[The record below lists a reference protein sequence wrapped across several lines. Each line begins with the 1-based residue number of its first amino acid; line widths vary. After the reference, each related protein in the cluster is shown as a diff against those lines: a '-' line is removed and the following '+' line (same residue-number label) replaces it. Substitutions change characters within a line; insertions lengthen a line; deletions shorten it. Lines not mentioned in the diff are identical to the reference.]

1 MVDSKHQWK
10 AWVYLLPAIILLLI
24 FTVYPI
30 INTVVTAFIY
40 NVEYKP
46 ASIQVESVENAEDKY
61 YFYFVDEDTNEK
73 RYMSAVSAEDG
84 SIHMGYV
91 NEPDAAK
98 SAFSYDASFS
108 VWTLTVDEK
117 QYFFAATDDSDADLI
132 EATEE
137 NIEMLGQSIY
147 PANLMLNG
155 KIVTKLDP
163 SKPEAEE
170 EDPRAA
176 LADALLKFQ
185 QAKEAAKK
193 MSFLYPIY
201 SGRLEKDTDEISIDK
216 TFVLDQE
223 VESLCLAVRRIVTFN
238 ENRPKAERSVFTPM
252 ISSPIVP
259 VEVKITGILNK
270 MSKKKATSL
279 KELLD
284 ESVSLPDM
292 IAIFLG
298 VLELIKIRKILI
310 YDTEGTL
317 LGDDAKFVINDNP
330 EDIEKDANGNELYSS
345 DFDRGAEQ
353 IEMNLDNE
361 SKGDGE

>member
-1 MVDSKHQWK
+1 MDAINYRLETFEGPLDLLLSLIQKNKMSIDDIQINVICEQYMEYIEAAQSLDMELASEFIVMASELMLIKSKL
-10 AWVYLLPAIILLLI
+10 LLP
-24 FTVYPI
+24 
-30 INTVVTAFIY
+30 
-40 NVEYKP
+40 
-46 ASIQVESVENAEDKY
+46 
-61 YFYFVDEDTNEK
+61 
-73 RYMSAVSAEDG
+73 
-84 SIHMGYV
+84 
-91 NEPDAAK
+91 
-98 SAFSYDASFS
+98 
-108 VWTLTVDEK
+108 
-117 QYFFAATDDSDADLI
+117 
-132 EATEE
+132 
-137 NIEMLGQSIY
+137 
-147 PANLMLNG
+147 
-155 KIVTKLDP
+155 
-163 SKPEAEE
+163 KPEAEE

-193 MSFLYPIY
+193 MALLYPIY

-216 TFVLDQE
+216 SFVLDQDI
-223 VESLCLAVRRIVTFN
+223 ESLCLAVRRIITFN
-238 ENRPKAERSVFTPM
+238 ENRPKVERSVFTPM

-330 EDIEKDANGNELYSS
+330 DDVEKDADGRELYSS

-353 IEMNLDNE
+353 TKMIFDTDKED
-361 SKGDGE
+361 KGDGE

>member
-1 MVDSKHQWK
+1 MDALNYRLEAFEGPLDLLLNLIQKNKMSIDNIQINVICEQYMEYIEAAQSLDMELASDFIVMASELMLIKSKL
-10 AWVYLLPAIILLLI
+10 LLP
-24 FTVYPI
+24 
-30 INTVVTAFIY
+30 
-40 NVEYKP
+40 
-46 ASIQVESVENAEDKY
+46 
-61 YFYFVDEDTNEK
+61 
-73 RYMSAVSAEDG
+73 
-84 SIHMGYV
+84 
-91 NEPDAAK
+91 
-98 SAFSYDASFS
+98 
-108 VWTLTVDEK
+108 
-117 QYFFAATDDSDADLI
+117 
-132 EATEE
+132 
-137 NIEMLGQSIY
+137 
-147 PANLMLNG
+147 
-155 KIVTKLDP
+155 
-163 SKPEAEE
+163 KPEAEE

-193 MSFLYPIY
+193 MALLYPIY

-216 TFVLDQE
+216 SFVLDQDI
-223 VESLCLAVRRIVTFN
+223 ESLCLAVRRIITFN
-238 ENRPKAERSVFTPM
+238 ENRPKVERSVFTPM

-330 EDIEKDANGNELYSS
+330 DDVEKDADGRELYSS
-345 DFDRGAEQ
+345 DFDRGEEQ
-353 IEMNLDNE
+353 TKMTFDTDKKD
-361 SKGDGE
+361 KGDGE